1 MSFTPAADDEFGDL
15 LFGMYDTLSAGPEV
29 RHPEQSGLG
38 DQATVEELEEEFLD
52 DAANFRDPYGNQL
65 TTDEVMNNMDDY
77 IAANTDVDYKPL
89 FEEDAVHIR
98 TEVDA
103 LMNAPGTNA
112 EDALISAGDVAGY
125 EVGGVDVFQSNVP
138 SGKVPG
144 KTNPKASW
152 RTDDTSGKWYKGRQK
167 FTIPE
172 GMEDDAGFDAEAY
185 EAKYGD
191 PNPSYDGF
199 EVQGDLAEMG
209 NTTIHTTEAGVDL
222 NRVDWI
228 TEEQYN
234 DLMMEVITETAH
246 ESYDEMGDEWLQ
258 EPVFS
263 TGDQPGF
270 VGEPVNLSEIQLS
283 DIKPGFFTRA
293 AALFKRKI
301 NQWGNKLFGGNNRYF
316 VDTDAIALEMQN
328 MESNDLSRL
337 SWMGSTTPTCSAPRT
352 TLSPT
357 PTLTSSGS
365 TRERATSRPP
375 RRSWG
380 STPRNPNCRRCPRKT
395 PT

>member
-125 EVGGVDVFQSNVP
+125 EVGGVDVFKSNVP

-152 RTDDTSGKWYKGRQK
+152 RTDDTSGKWYKGR
-167 FTIPE
+167 
-172 GMEDDAGFDAEAY
+172 
-185 EAKYGD
+185 
-191 PNPSYDGF
+191 S
-199 EVQGDLAEMG
+199 
-209 NTTIHTTEAGVDL
+209 
-222 NRVDWI
+222 
-228 TEEQYN
+228 
-234 DLMMEVITETAH
+234 
-246 ESYDEMGDEWLQ
+246 
-258 EPVFS
+258 
-263 TGDQPGF
+263 
-270 VGEPVNLSEIQLS
+270 
-283 DIKPGFFTRA
+283 
-293 AALFKRKI
+293 
-301 NQWGNKLFGGNNRYF
+301 
-316 VDTDAIALEMQN
+316 
-328 MESNDLSRL
+328 SR
-337 SWMGSTTPTCSAPRT
+337 
-352 TLSPT
+352 SPK
-357 PTLTSSGS
+357 
-365 TRERATSRPP
+365 A
-375 RRSWG
+375 
-380 STPRNPNCRRCPRKT
+380 
-395 PT
+395 